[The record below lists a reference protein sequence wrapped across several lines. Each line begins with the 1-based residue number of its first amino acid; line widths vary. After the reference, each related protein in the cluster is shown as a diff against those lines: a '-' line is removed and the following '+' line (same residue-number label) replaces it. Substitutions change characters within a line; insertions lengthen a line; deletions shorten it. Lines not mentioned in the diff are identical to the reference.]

1 MRLPIGLP
9 LSLRAY
15 LLQFPRKRG
24 CLGYRVWKLRVRAL
38 SNGANR
44 VIVWGFVLTGYK
56 LVTDGQTV
64 LPMLKVVPGHLSV
77 YHYIRQRCWWLFW
90 SVCVSVSRMNQP
102 TSPILD
108 FMIGIPIE
116 RIEIKFWWSLG
127 PGYGIGK
134 FISISHTLY
143 TNLPLSQNST
153 KWLMPS
159 MVGWLVRHFQHQKA
173 ISCHRRSSVL
183 RPVICY

>member
-1 MRLPIGLP
+1 MSTSALFCFDISLFYWPRNARPVRLVASGIPICDF
-9 LSLRAY
+9 
-15 LLQFPRKRG
+15 LLVFYCHYEPIFCSFLVKGG

-90 SVCVSVSRMNQP
+90 SFVCLSAGWISRHHRY
-102 TSPILD
+102 L
-108 FMIGIPIE
+108 
-116 RIEIKFWWSLG
+116 
-127 PGYGIGK
+127 
-134 FISISHTLY
+134 TL
-143 TNLPLSQNST
+143 
-153 KWLMPS
+153 WLAY
-159 MVGWLVRHFQHQKA
+159 Q
-173 ISCHRRSSVL
+173 
-183 RPVICY
+183 